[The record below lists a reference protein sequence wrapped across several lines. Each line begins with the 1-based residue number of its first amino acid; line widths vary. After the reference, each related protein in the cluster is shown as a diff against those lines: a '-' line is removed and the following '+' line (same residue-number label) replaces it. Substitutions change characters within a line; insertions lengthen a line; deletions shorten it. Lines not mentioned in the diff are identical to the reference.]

1 MDQCFDL
8 GFHSEGAF
16 TFNSAYE
23 LPVNLRS
30 YFYAKLR
37 RILEEREKANQDV
50 LNKNKGKGR

>member
-16 TFNSAYE
+16 TFLAAYE

-37 RILEEREKANQDV
+37 MILEERAKAHEEA
-50 LNKNKGKGR
+50 NKKAKGK